1 MFLTGVMWFSWAAAA
16 VRGAEYAEFTSECL
30 PPAFFSSSRFH
41 NILLIFVV
49 SLCTTDSRHDKNR
62 SVLSYILLHT
72 KITVFSLSDLQLSS
86 FSHPYSLSGALTW
99 FIKSSHVSTPRSKLN
114 RFLSAKVAGL
124 TVVAVHRWPP
134 EEDNYKIM
142 FCYRLTCTC
151 SIMTLAAFNIYYIH
165 TH

>member
-1 MFLTGVMWFSWAAAA
+1 MSCDS
-16 VRGAEYAEFTSECL
+16 AEQ
-30 PPAFFSSSRFH
+30 
-41 NILLIFVV
+41 LLLSVVLNMQNLHPSV
-49 SLCTTDSRHDKNR
+49 SLLLSSAAPDFIIYCWFLSSVSRHDKNR

-99 FIKSSHVSTPRSKLN
+99 FIKSSRVSTPRSKLN

-151 SIMTLAAFNIYYIH
+151 SIMTLAAAGFQYILH
-165 TH
+165 THTLI